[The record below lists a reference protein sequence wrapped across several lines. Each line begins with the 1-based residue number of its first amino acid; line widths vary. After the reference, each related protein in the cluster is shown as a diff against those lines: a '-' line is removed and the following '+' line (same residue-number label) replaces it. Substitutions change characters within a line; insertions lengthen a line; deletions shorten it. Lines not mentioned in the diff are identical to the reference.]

1 MRPGTRAQNLDLL
14 VGGIP
19 TYVPNPPLD
28 CNTELFNH
36 TLETIWG
43 EISREREREEWE
55 DRRGWRQRQT
65 ACVPEPKALVKTLG
79 DRTLPF
85 MKQKLPHTQ
94 NSGLGHAGTQE
105 ATGL

>member
-1 MRPGTRAQNLDLL
+1 MRPETRAQNLDPL

-43 EISREREREEWE
+43 EISRER
-55 DRRGWRQRQT
+55 DRGVGRQTGVEAEQT
-65 ACVPEPKALVKTLG
+65 ACVPEPKALAKTLG
-79 DRTLPF
+79 DLALPF

-94 NSGLGHAGTQE
+94 NSGLGHAGTQK